1 MDAIHDL
8 GGMEGMGP
16 VTVEVDEPVFHHD
29 WERRA
34 LGMAM
39 CTFVAGLSNGW
50 QFRHSIERM
59 DAAHYLSSSYY
70 EHWITGV
77 ATRAVEAAVIT
88 RDELEARAEGHFPLS
103 FPPAS
108 TGIADAQAAGM
119 GEPFAVGSAVRV
131 VDVTTRGHTRCPRYV
146 RRHRGTV
153 VRVDPPASVPDVEA
167 HSDARAYEPIFTVS
181 FTLTE
186 LWGPSAEEGTVHV
199 DLWQRY
205 LEPA

>member
-1 MDAIHDL
+1 VDGIHDL
-8 GGMEGMGP
+8 GGMEGMGT
-16 VTVEVDEPVFHHD
+16 VAVEVDEPVFHHD

-34 LGMAM
+34 LGMTM
-39 CTFVAGLSNGW
+39 CTFVAGLSNGS

-59 DAAHYLSSSYY
+59 DAVHYLSSSYY

-88 RDELEARAEGHFPLS
+88 RDELERRAGGHFPLS
-103 FPPAS
+103 FPLAS
-108 TGIADAQAAGM
+108 TGITGAGPT
-119 GEPFAVGSAVRV
+119 GTGAPFAVGSAVRV

-146 RRHRGTV
+146 RRRRGTV
-153 VRVDPPASVPDVEA
+153 VRVDPPASLPDVDA
-167 HSDARAYEPIFTVS
+167 HGDERAYEPIYTVS
-181 FTLTE
+181 FSLNE

-199 DLWQRY
+199 DLWQSY